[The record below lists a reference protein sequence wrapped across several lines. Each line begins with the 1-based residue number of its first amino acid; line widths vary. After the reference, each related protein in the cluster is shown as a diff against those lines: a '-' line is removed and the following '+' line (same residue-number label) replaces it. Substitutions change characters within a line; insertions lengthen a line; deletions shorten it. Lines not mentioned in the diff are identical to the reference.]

1 MSWVIDR
8 NGSLKETENE
18 CTREKNSTTIETDIQ
33 KAIPIWDLLK
43 ISKEKYDENYSANAA
58 ISTDAVDKQ
67 DSDKDNP

>member
-18 CTREKNSTTIETDIQ
+18 CTREKNSTTIEIDIQ

-43 ISKEKYDENYSANAA
+43 ISKEEYDE
-58 ISTDAVDKQ
+58 K
-67 DSDKDNP
+67 